1 MTGKELISTLE
12 NMNSVTFQLEKHY
25 EFLLLCK
32 SDDKESMVNL
42 YNTRHKLNS
51 ILKNLYEAEK
61 QLIEYS
67 FELNVE

>member
-1 MTGKELISTLE
+1 MTEKELISTLE
-12 NMNSVTFQLEKHY
+12 SMNLVTHQLERHY

-32 SDDKESMVNL
+32 SDDKEAMVNL
-42 YNTRHKLNS
+42 YNTRHKLNA

>member
-1 MTGKELISTLE
+1 MTEKELISTLE
-12 NMNSVTFQLEKHY
+12 SMNTVTYQLEKHY

-32 SDDKESMVNL
+32 SDDKDEMVNL

>member
-1 MTGKELISTLE
+1 MTEKELISTLE
-12 NMNSVTFQLEKHY
+12 SMNTVTYQLEKHY

-32 SDDKESMVNL
+32 SDDKEAMVNL

>member
-1 MTGKELISTLE
+1 MTEKELISTLDK
-12 NMNSVTFQLEKHY
+12 MNSLTFKLEKHY

-32 SDDKESMVNL
+32 SDDKEAMVNL
-42 YNTRHKLNS
+42 YTTRHKLNS